1 MHEDISQ
8 VWNRHI
14 YAHRFQED
22 PGTRMRVKIGG
33 LPWQNRTRFI
43 WCHVDCWEQAHGATG
58 HGCSFSNEAEA
69 AVCVS
74 LADDLLDRASSVN
87 VALHGMYDA
96 QVSVLKRYA
105 RVIITLVHFLVQAL
119 PATGSFVC

>member
-8 VWNRHI
+8 VSNRHM
-14 YAHRFQED
+14 YANRFQDD

-43 WCHVDCWEQAHGATG
+43 WSHVDCWEQAHGAPG
-58 HGCSFSNEAEA
+58 QGCSFLNEAEA

-74 LADDLLDRASSVN
+74 LADDLLERASPIN

-96 QVSVLKRYA
+96 
-105 RVIITLVHFLVQAL
+105 
-119 PATGSFVC
+119 